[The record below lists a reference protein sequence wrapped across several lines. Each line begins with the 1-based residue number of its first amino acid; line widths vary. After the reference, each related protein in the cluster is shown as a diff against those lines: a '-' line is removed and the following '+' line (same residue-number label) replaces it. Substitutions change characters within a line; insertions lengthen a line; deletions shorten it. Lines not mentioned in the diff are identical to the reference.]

1 MSSSYILVSAA
12 GEIVNRI
19 ELEDDSTWSPPDGLT
34 VILDTVGMEIGGTH
48 LNGVYSAPIR
58 ALPKATDFTLTKRQI
73 CAALILSGLTTD
85 PDAWMRGLMSHI
97 PNATQRALAL
107 NDWLYAPVYV
117 RTNPLFS
124 DQELIGPA
132 GLNAAAIDGLWLMA
146 KDLPA

>member
-73 CAALILSGLTTD
+73 
-85 PDAWMRGLMSHI
+85 
-97 PNATQRALAL
+97 
-107 NDWLYAPVYV
+107 
-117 RTNPLFS
+117 
-124 DQELIGPA
+124 
-132 GLNAAAIDGLWLMA
+132 
-146 KDLPA
+146 